1 MDTPWALWGKV
12 WIQLLNYV
20 MWENE
25 NESKRVRTTYRN
37 QFSPYTMWDIELRPS
52 GLAAGIL
59 TWWATWSSS
68 GFKWVDIRLEWKYLS
83 SLILISLSLSL
94 NFCSH
99 LKSKVMLSPYT
110 TVLKN
115 KIEKHVSS
123 IQGMLNRTLPTCAQP
138 PWPEKG
144 LYSGYLSGKDASFC
158 FPLELPQQLSP
169 QHILP
174 HSSGI

>member
-144 LYSGYLSGKDASFC
+144 LYSGCLSGKDASFC